1 MNKKKSSFSFQLF
14 PSAEAYFNLVSLVS
28 SRFIEIHR
36 VVWVGKD
43 SRDYPVP
50 TSLSWAGTPS
60 TRLPAPPKLAI
71 NTSRDEVSTA
81 PLGGLLQCSITPVG
95 NNFFQIPKLNLPFC
109 FRLLPSVLSFHS
121 WEEFLFSF
129 PGLIRLPQAPS
140 KSISCHKEIVCEHN
154 CCFQVSNLA

>member
-1 MNKKKSSFSFQLF
+1 MANGHTHKKKIDCNCTTQLMASVLKVKWTKEKSSFSFQLF
-14 PSAEAYFNLVSLVS
+14 PSAEAYLNLVSLVS

-81 PLGGLLQCSITPVG
+81 PLGELLQCSITPVG

-121 WEEFLFSF
+121 IDRVPL
-129 PGLIRLPQAPS
+129 
-140 KSISCHKEIVCEHN
+140 
-154 CCFQVSNLA
+154 

>member
-1 MNKKKSSFSFQLF
+1 MVTHTHKKRNDCNCTTQLMASILKVKWTKKKSSFSFQLF

-60 TRLPAPPKLAI
+60 TTLPAPPKLAV

-121 WEEFLFSF
+121 IDRVPL
-129 PGLIRLPQAPS
+129 
-140 KSISCHKEIVCEHN
+140 
-154 CCFQVSNLA
+154 